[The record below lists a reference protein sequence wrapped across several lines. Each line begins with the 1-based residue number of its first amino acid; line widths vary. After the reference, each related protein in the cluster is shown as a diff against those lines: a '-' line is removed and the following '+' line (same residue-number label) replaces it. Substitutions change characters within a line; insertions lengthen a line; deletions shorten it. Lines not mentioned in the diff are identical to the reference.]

1 MNIEFHYHIT
11 RLIAARAGFSPED
24 AHIIAVSSQYVDDNS
39 MIFKI
44 DKEMPTAYSN
54 YISQTMNI
62 LKPKAKLFRI
72 YPIFH
77 FIPGD
82 PKSESAWRK
91 DGQMHWL
98 NTTPNSENAR
108 RIMETAL
115 QTDNLYRTGI
125 AIHGYAD
132 TWAHQNF
139 TGYYNDFNAMTGPLN
154 PGVFSIG
161 HAEAFHNPD
170 WPALV
175 WKDKRLIKNRV
186 DNKSR
191 FLEAAERILTR
202 LAQHMDPKMP
212 EEELLKRQ
220 TELKNDLNLCIGER
234 DPSNDFS
241 KNRIARYGELS
252 ETAPYGMAPLK
263 EYDPDR
269 WLDEAVNEKVW
280 GLRDRSDFTLARWD
294 PLTDIYTWK
303 DPEHYRDTHWCRFQE
318 AVKQHQ
324 RDTLVILKETN
335 LKGLELPEL

>member
-11 RLIAARAGFSPED
+11 QLIAARAGLPPED
-24 AHIIAVSSQYVDDNS
+24 AEILAISSQYVDDNS

-44 DKEMPTAYSN
+44 DKDKPTAYSN

-82 PKSESAWRK
+82 PKAESAWRK

-98 NTTPNSENAR
+98 NTTPNSENAN
-108 RIMETAL
+108 RIMDTAL
-115 QTDNLYRTGI
+115 TSDNLYRTGI

-170 WPALV
+170 WPALI

-191 FLEAAERILTR
+191 FLEAAQHILAW
-202 LAQHMDPKMP
+202 LAKHMYP
-212 EEELLKRQ
+212 Q
-220 TELKNDLNLCIGER
+220 
-234 DPSNDFS
+234 
-241 KNRIARYGELS
+241 
-252 ETAPYGMAPLK
+252 
-263 EYDPDR
+263 
-269 WLDEAVNEKVW
+269 
-280 GLRDRSDFTLARWD
+280 
-294 PLTDIYTWK
+294 
-303 DPEHYRDTHWCRFQE
+303 CR
-318 AVKQHQ
+318 KTSC
-324 RDTLVILKETN
+324 R
-335 LKGLELPEL
+335 KGKPN

>member
-11 RLIAARAGFSPED
+11 RLIAARAGFPPED
-24 AHIIAVSSQYVDDNS
+24 ADIIAISSQYVDDNS

-82 PKSESAWRK
+82 PKAKSSWRK

-98 NTTPNSENAR
+98 NTTPNSQNAN
-108 RIMETAL
+108 RIMDTAL
-115 QTDNLYRTGI
+115 TSGNLYRTGI

-154 PGVFSIG
+154 PGIFSIG

-191 FLEAAERILTR
+191 FLEAAQHILAR
-202 LAQHMDPKMP
+202 LAKHMDPQMP
-212 EEELLKRQ
+212 QDELQKRQ
-220 TELKNDLNLCIGER
+220 TELKKDLDLCIGER
-234 DPSNDFS
+234 DQSNDYS
-241 KNRIARYGELS
+241 KKRIARYEKLA
-252 ETAPYGMAPLK
+252 ETAPYGMAALK
-263 EYDPDR
+263 EYEQDR
-269 WLDEAVNEKVW
+269 WLDEAVNESVW

-303 DPEHYRDTHWCRFQE
+303 DPEHYRDTHWYRFQE

-324 RDTLVILKETN
+324 SDTLVILKETN